1 MTEITTLKKQRALI
15 HKVVS
20 SIAPNDLIAIPAFRS
35 NNIAW
40 NLGHIVTVQ
49 QTLTYGLSGLPL
61 NLPENYRAW
70 YFRDTS
76 PANWSGEPDVARLLE
91 ELLRLP
97 ELIEQDY
104 AEGKFANFQ
113 PYTTVTGVSLNTVEE
128 AMGFNNFH
136 EGIHLGIIFSI
147 RKELASVR

>member
-1 MTEITTLKKQRALI
+1 MTEIATLKKQRALI
-15 HKVVS
+15 YKTVS
-20 SIAPNDLIAIPAFRS
+20 GLTQEEWLGIPAFRK

-49 QTLTYGLSGLPL
+49 QTLTYGLSGQALHV
-61 NLPENYRAW
+61 PEEYRAR

-76 PANWSGEPDVARLLE
+76 PENWTGQPDLPRLLE
-91 ELLRLP
+91 ELVTLP
-97 ELIEQDY
+97 EVFEKDY
-104 AEGKFANFQ
+104 ADGKFAGFQ
-113 PYTTVTGVSLNTVEE
+113 PYTTVTGVSLNTIEE

-147 RKELASVR
+147 RKELHA